1 MLKLYFNAGFLKHR
15 GMLMFSL
22 FIKSKNWLAHHFPC
36 QLCGL
41 DSQHKATV
49 CQDCWTQ
56 LPWETEKII
65 KQEIPIFVAC
75 RYEYPI
81 NRIIQ
86 KFKYEQQLHFQHLL
100 ATLILQSHLPK
111 VQAIVPMP
119 ISEERLIERG
129 YNQSLEV
136 AKIVAKILNIP
147 IWQPIQRMHQH
158 SQKGLTRLERI
169 EDIQSQFQIKN
180 DHKIRYRRV
189 LILDDVVT
197 TGSSILALKQSL
209 EQLGCQKIFA
219 CAIANA
225 N

>member
-1 MLKLYFNAGFLKHR
+1 
-15 GMLMFSL
+15 MLMFNL
-22 FIKSKNWLAHHFPC
+22 FSKSKNLITPILRC
-36 QLCGL
+36 QLCSL
-41 DSQHKATV
+41 DSQYKATI
-49 CQDCWTQ
+49 CKDCWTQ
-56 LPWETEKII
+56 IPWETEKII
-65 KQEIPIFVAC
+65 KQEVPIFVAC

-100 ATLILQSHLPK
+100 ANLILQLHLPK

-169 EDIQSQFQIKN
+169 ENIQSQFQIKKDLLRRQAIYGLRQTFQTIRNN
-180 DHKIRYRRV
+180 DESLLYELQKVAISKEYSGIGKEV
-189 LILDDVVT
+189 LEKEIEKAKKE
-197 TGSSILALKQSL
+197 I
-209 EQLGCQKIFA
+209 E
-219 CAIANA
+219 N
-225 N
+225 